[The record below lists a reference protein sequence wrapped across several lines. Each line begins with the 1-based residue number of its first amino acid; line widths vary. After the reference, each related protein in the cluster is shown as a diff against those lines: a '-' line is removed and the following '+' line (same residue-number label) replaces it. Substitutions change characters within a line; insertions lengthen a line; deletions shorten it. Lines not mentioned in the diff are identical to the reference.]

1 MEKRR
6 REEMITEAEMEA
18 AQYLMELSDEETS
31 LEITKKRKIE
41 EIFGKDDI
49 YQDQCTKEMVIV
61 RVMSPKKK
69 KKFRTL
75 ESIYK
80 ATRPIYQSRDNKMMK
95 QHS

>member
-18 AQYLMELSDEETS
+18 AQHLIELSDEESS
-31 LEITKKRKIE
+31 LDIIKKRKIE
-41 EIFGKDDI
+41 ELFGKDDI
-49 YQDQCTKEMVIV
+49 YQDQCTKEMVIA
-61 RVMSPKKK
+61 RVLSSNKKK

-80 ATRPIYQSRDNKMMK
+80 ATRPMRVVIR
-95 QHS
+95 